1 MVKTR
6 NAVKPLS
13 FISLIPLWL
22 SPVNRPAPL
31 PTRESEKD
39 ESDPPKKVGGRYRP
53 HLSLREGSQ
62 QPPTSWSFQGVDAAL
77 GS

>member
-1 MVKTR
+1 MGKTR
-6 NAVKPLS
+6 NPAKPLS

-39 ESDPPKKVGGRYRP
+39 ESDPPQNR
-53 HLSLREGSQ
+53 
-62 QPPTSWSFQGVDAAL
+62 GVM
-77 GS
+77 